1 MEIGIIKSYVK
12 EKKYGF
18 IQTEQKSVF
27 FHLNDV
33 VNGDRDK
40 IRIGQAVK
48 FDEIPS
54 PKGNKAVDVAIADI
68 NELKFTF
75 PKEPII
81 LKDGHKL
88 GGKYVVLDISD
99 YKLFYSSR
107 NPANWKNFFKDHL
120 NRLGANAVIG
130 LNIFQTTGEEPGTGN
145 GTHYFTIHNYFGRVA
160 KVGKISSIGIRAS
173 QTQKLNDAI
182 DERKAEEVAYLAK
195 KDKEFTK
202 KRNIITAFIFALS
215 LLISIFILMSPLTE
229 CFLYSIGIAV
239 LACILID
246 YIQNLTLK
254 EERIDDFLRLYE
266 DKISIGEYKISKKE
280 IRY

>member
-1 MEIGIIKSYVK
+1 MEIVIIKSYVK

-27 FHLNDV
+27 FHLDDV

-54 PKGNKAVDVAIADI
+54 PKGNKAED
-68 NELKFTF
+68 
-75 PKEPII
+75 
-81 LKDGHKL
+81 
-88 GGKYVVLDISD
+88 
-99 YKLFYSSR
+99 
-107 NPANWKNFFKDHL
+107 
-120 NRLGANAVIG
+120 
-130 LNIFQTTGEEPGTGN
+130 
-145 GTHYFTIHNYFGRVA
+145 
-160 KVGKISSIGIRAS
+160 
-173 QTQKLNDAI
+173 
-182 DERKAEEVAYLAK
+182 VAYLAK

-246 YIQNLTLK
+246 YIQNLTLN
-254 EERIDDFLRLYE
+254 EELIDDFLRLYE
-266 DKISIGEYKISKKE
+266 EKISIGEYKISKKE